1 MLLGKVHKWL
11 RMVNSDRRAE
21 ILWLETMVAI
31 IDASKIYIYKYIYM
45 YILYLTTND

>member
-1 MLLGKVHKWL
+1 MLLGKAHKWL

-31 IDASKIYIYKYIYM
+31 IDASNIYISIYYI
-45 YILYLTTND
+45 

>member
-1 MLLGKVHKWL
+1 MLLGKAHKWL

-31 IDASKIYIYKYIYM
+31 IDASNIYIYISIYYI
-45 YILYLTTND
+45 